1 MRTHSIIF
9 ASSAE
14 GCLFG
19 SAPLGMDR
27 PRTQPPDLRTSG
39 ACWSWK
45 GLRSISLFPNWSLER
60 LHRSGLV
67 YMGGELY
74 SDGNGGDHWTPCWK
88 LCFHNV
94 CNRTGNISTAPGL
107 GDGDKGSGGRRRQ
120 TRMGNKVEN
129 FSLIRHPL
137 LGLPRWF
144 SG

>member
-45 GLRSISLFPNWSLER
+45 GLRSNLTDVQER
-60 LHRSGLV
+60 LAGPHLRSPSPALAQ
-67 YMGGELY
+67 
-74 SDGNGGDHWTPCWK
+74 P
-88 LCFHNV
+88 
-94 CNRTGNISTAPGL
+94 
-107 GDGDKGSGGRRRQ
+107 
-120 TRMGNKVEN
+120 
-129 FSLIRHPL
+129 
-137 LGLPRWF
+137 
-144 SG
+144 